1 MKIMYNFNKARKV
14 PCFLSMKE
22 RGNIMEKQM
31 KTKEILAYS
40 IGLFGF
46 QAIVGLLNS
55 YQAEFYH
62 SQMAANL
69 AVVGILI
76 LIVKVVS
83 AVFDPIVGNMI
94 ERHNSPKGKLKPF
107 IAYSIL
113 PLAIMTVVLFV
124 KVNLSGAA
132 LYAYIFVTFLLWSMA
147 MTLGDVPSQGIAAVL
162 TENPDE
168 RTNVISIANTF
179 KQVGFSAAAVIV
191 PVVCLIVPGGSKV
204 FGLENGEK
212 DSPISST
219 EYLLTAAV
227 VAVLGCAM
235 FSLIY
240 FVNKERVP
248 YKAEKM
254 SFTQM
259 FTALKDNKP
268 LMMVIISYFLGCGR
282 QMAMAIQVQ
291 TSNAILGSE
300 NYVIVLGITTAIG
313 SMLSMALTPMLIKKL
328 GEKKTFILLSV
339 YGFAV
344 SVLAFIVYAFITTNM
359 IVMFIFLFLT
369 GLQFGAV
376 TLMPMI
382 MVSDCVD
389 WYEYETGKRVEGPA
403 FSVLT
408 LTIKV
413 CLAIGAALGLVF
425 VQLSGYTAEAVEVA
439 QNTKNIIYF
448 AYVALP
454 GIFSL
459 LAIFPMLKYDLCGE
473 KKKEISKELQRRREK
488 TNKA

>member
-1 MKIMYNFNKARKV
+1 MT
-14 PCFLSMKE
+14 
-22 RGNIMEKQM
+22 KQM
-31 KTKEILAYS
+31 KTKEVIAYS
-40 IGLFGF
+40 LGLFGF

-69 AVVGILI
+69 AIVGILI
-76 LIVKVVS
+76 LIVKAVS

-94 ERHNSPKGKLKPF
+94 ERHSSPKGKLKPF
-107 IAYSIL
+107 IAYSVI
-113 PLAIMTVVLFV
+113 PLAVMTIIVFI
-124 KVNLSGAA
+124 KVNLSGVA

-179 KQVGFSAAAVIV
+179 KQVGFSAAAVVV
-191 PVVCLIVPGGSKV
+191 PVVCLIIPGGSKV
-204 FGLENGEK
+204 FGIENGEK
-212 DSPISST
+212 DSPISSA
-219 EYLLTAAV
+219 EYLFTAV
-227 VAVLGCAM
+227 VVAILGCAM

-248 YKAEKM
+248 YKAEKL
-254 SFTQM
+254 SFSQM

-268 LMMVIISYFLGCGR
+268 LMLVIVSYFLGCGR
-282 QMAMAIQVQ
+282 QMAMSIQVQ
-291 TSNAILGSE
+291 ASNAILGSE
-300 NYVIVLGITTAIG
+300 NYVIVLGITTAVG
-313 SMLSMALTPMLIKKL
+313 SMLSMALTPFLIKKI
-328 GEKKTFILLSV
+328 GEKKTYILLSA

-344 SVLAFIVYAFITTNM
+344 SILAFFVYAFITTNM

-382 MVSDCVD
+382 MVTDCVD
-389 WYEYETGKRVEGPA
+389 WYEYEKGKRVEGPA

-413 CLAIGAALGLVF
+413 CLAIGAALGLIF
-425 VQLSGYTAEAVEVA
+425 IQFSGYTAEAVEVA
-439 QNTKNIIYF
+439 NSTKNIIYF

-459 LAIFPMLKYDLCGE
+459 LSIFPILKYDLYGE
-473 KKKEISKELQRRREK
+473 KKKEISKELQRRREFADTVGASK
-488 TNKA
+488 

>member
-1 MKIMYNFNKARKV
+1 MNF
-14 PCFLSMKE
+14 
-22 RGNIMEKQM
+22 
-31 KTKEILAYS
+31 KEIAAYS
-40 IGLFGF
+40 LGLFGF
-46 QAIVGLLNS
+46 QAIVGFLNS

-69 AVVGILI
+69 AIVGILI
-76 LIVKVVS
+76 LIVKIVS

-94 ERHNSPKGKLKPF
+94 ERKNSPKGKLKPF

-113 PLAIMTVVLFV
+113 PLIITTVILFI
-124 KVNLSGAA
+124 KVPLSGTA

-162 TENPDE
+162 TDNPDE

-179 KQVGFSAAAVIV
+179 KQVGFSAAAVLV

-204 FGLENGEK
+204 FGIPEGEK

-219 EYLLTAAV
+219 EYLVTAIV
-227 VAVLGCAM
+227 VAVLGCAL

-240 FVNKERVP
+240 FFNKERVP

-254 SFTQM
+254 SFSEM
-259 FTALKDNKP
+259 FSALKDNKP
-268 LMMVIISYFLGCGR
+268 LMLVIISYFLGSGR

-291 TSNAILGSE
+291 ASNALLGSE

-313 SMLSMALTPMLIKKL
+313 SMISMAITPVLIKKL
-328 GEKKTFILLSV
+328 GEKKTFIILSL
-339 YGFAV
+339 YGFV
-344 SVLAFIVYAFITTNM
+344 ISTLAYILYAFVTTNM
-359 IVMFIFLFLT
+359 IVMFIMLFLT

-382 MVSDCVD
+382 MVTDCVD
-389 WYEYETGKRVEGPA
+389 YYEYKTGKRVEGPA
-403 FSVLT
+403 FSILT

-413 CLAIGAALGLVF
+413 CLAIGAALGLIMVE
-425 VQLSGYTAEAVEVA
+425 LSGYTAEIAA
-439 QNTKNIIYF
+439 TQSTKNIIYF

-459 LAIFPMLKYDLCGE
+459 LAVFPMLKYDITG
-473 KKKEISKELQRRREK
+473 KKKAEITAELQKRREQA
-488 TNKA
+488 NV

>member
-1 MKIMYNFNKARKV
+1 
-14 PCFLSMKE
+14 
-22 RGNIMEKQM
+22 MEKKM
-31 KTKEILAYS
+31 NFKEIAAYS
-40 IGLFGF
+40 LGLFGF
-46 QAIVGLLNS
+46 QMIVGLLNS

-76 LIVKVVS
+76 LVVKIVS

-94 ERHNSPKGKLKPF
+94 ERKNSPKGKLKPF
-107 IAYSIL
+107 IAYSII
-113 PLAIMTVVLFV
+113 PLIVMTVVLFI
-124 KVNLSGAA
+124 KVPFTGTA
-132 LYAYIFVTFLLWSMA
+132 LYAYIFITFLLWSMA

-162 TENPDE
+162 TPNPDE

-191 PVVCLIVPGGSKV
+191 PVVCLIVPGGSLV
-204 FGLENGEK
+204 FGIPEGEK
-212 DSPISST
+212 DAPISSS
-219 EYLLTAAV
+219 EYLVTAAV
-227 VAVLGCAM
+227 TAVVGCAL

-240 FVNKERVP
+240 FINKERVP

-254 SFTQM
+254 SFSEM
-259 FTALKDNKP
+259 FGALKDNKP
-268 LMMVIISYFLGCGR
+268 LMLVIISYFLGSGR

-291 TSNAILGSE
+291 ASNALLGSE

-313 SMLSMALTPMLIKKL
+313 SMLSMALTPVLIKKF
-328 GEKKTFILLSV
+328 GEKKAFIALSL
-339 YGFAV
+339 YGFII
-344 SVLAFIVYAFITTNM
+344 SMLAFALYAFVTPNM
-359 IVMFIFLFLT
+359 IVMFVMLFLT

-382 MVSDCVD
+382 MVTDCVD
-389 WYEYETGKRVEGPA
+389 YYEYKTGKRVEGPA
-403 FSVLT
+403 FSILT

-413 CLAIGAALGLVF
+413 CLAIGAAIGLIM
-425 VQLSGYTAEAVEVA
+425 VQLSGYSAEATAAES
-439 QNTKNIIYF
+439 TKNIIYF

-459 LAIFPMLKYDLCGE
+459 LAIFPMLKYDITG
-473 KKKEISKELQRRREK
+473 KKKAEITAALQERRAQNAK
-488 TNKA
+488 

>member
-1 MKIMYNFNKARKV
+1 MYNLTKETLSAML
-14 PCFLSMKE
+14 LSMNE
-22 RGNIMEKQM
+22 RGKIMEKQM
-31 KTKEILAYS
+31 KTKEVLAYS

-94 ERHNSPKGKLKPF
+94 ERHSSPKGKLKPF

-113 PLAIMTVVLFV
+113 PLAVMTIVLFI

-132 LYAYIFVTFLLWSMA
+132 LYGYIFITFLLWSMA

-179 KQVGFSAAAVIV
+179 KQVGFSAAAVVV

-204 FGLENGEK
+204 FGIESGEK

-219 EYLLTAAV
+219 EYLVTAAV

-240 FVNKERVP
+240 FINKERVP

-291 TSNAILGSE
+291 ASNAILGSE

-313 SMLSMALTPMLIKKL
+313 SMLSMALTPILIKKI
-328 GEKKTFILLSV
+328 GEKKTFILLSL
-339 YGFAV
+339 YGFV
-344 SVLAFIVYAFITTNM
+344 ISVLGFIVYAFITTNM

-413 CLAIGAALGLVF
+413 CLAIGAALGLIF
-425 VQLSGYTAEAVEVA
+425 VQASGYTAQAAEVA
-439 QNTKNIIYF
+439 QDTKNIIYF
-448 AYVALP
+448 AYIALP

-459 LAIFPMLKYDLCGE
+459 LAIFPMLKYDLWGE
-473 KKKEISKELQRRREK
+473 KKKEIANELQKRRSK
-488 TNKA
+488 VSQ